1 MTPTTRHNLINAA
14 IILLPTILAYVV
26 YYLSGGNFE
35 RNHYLGFTTLAGFVS
50 SFIAAAYV
58 TADGSGWK

>member
-14 IILLPTILAYVV
+14 IILLPTILAYAV
-26 YYLSGGNFE
+26 YYLGGGNFE
-35 RNHYLGFTTLAGFVS
+35 RSVELGFVTLAGFVF

-58 TADGSGWK
+58 TADGRGWK

>member
-35 RNHYLGFTTLAGFVS
+35 RNHDLGFATLAGFMLSLFAVG
-50 SFIAAAYV
+50 YV
-58 TADGSGWK
+58 YINRSGWK